1 MLLMLIPLVVVPSMA
16 LSPFMLSI
24 STKMQRPSS
33 PSVILSYAMEPEPQ
47 LQVWA
52 DFVTPDLEVPTTTE
66 LDVALPGQI
75 PP

>member
-1 MLLMLIPLVVVPSMA
+1 MLLMLILLVVVPSMA

-33 PSVILSYAMEPEPQ
+33 PVILSYAMEPEPQ